1 MLREDSM
8 RPSGARAH
16 LYPQRYTGTMR
27 RSLCRISSR
36 QDDERIVGMHVVG
49 DRAAEIV
56 QGFALAIKLGA
67 TKARAENCDD
77 YSAEVAFAKRR

>member
-1 MLREDSM
+1 MNEW
-8 RPSGARAH
+8 
-16 LYPQRYTGTMR
+16 
-27 RSLCRISSR
+27 SSH

-67 TKARAENCDD
+67 TKARAEIAPR
-77 YSAEVAFAKRR
+77 YIAETFHRRELRGYGIMYIQISYETNS